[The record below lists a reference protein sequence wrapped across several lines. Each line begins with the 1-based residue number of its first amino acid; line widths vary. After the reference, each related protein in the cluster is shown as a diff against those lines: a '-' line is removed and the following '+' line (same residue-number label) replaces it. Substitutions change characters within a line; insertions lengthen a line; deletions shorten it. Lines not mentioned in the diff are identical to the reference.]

1 MRLTNMNRQTKKTKF
16 NAAGLSH
23 ASGWVETAD
32 LPAFADMVKRAEGK
46 VADVLSKEPNDG
58 KP

>member
-1 MRLTNMNRQTKKTKF
+1 MNRQTKKRKL

-23 ASGWVETAD
+23 ASGWIETAG
-32 LPAFADMVKRAEGK
+32 LPVFTDMVKRAEGK
-46 VADVLSKEPNDG
+46 VADVLSKESDDD